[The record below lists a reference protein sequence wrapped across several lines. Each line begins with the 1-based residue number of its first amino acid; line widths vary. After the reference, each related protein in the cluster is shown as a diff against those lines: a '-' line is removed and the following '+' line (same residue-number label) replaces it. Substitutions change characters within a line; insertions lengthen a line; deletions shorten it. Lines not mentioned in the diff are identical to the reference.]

1 MAMPETRSQLFD
13 KSFVRNETFSDVHSF
28 AQPSANG
35 IERPRIAPDHT
46 LSETMRVLIIKQGR
60 ADIVRA
66 GYNFDLFAIPQT
78 RRDTVVIDR
87 EAGRIAFADIGQ
99 HAQQMMCP

>member
-1 MAMPETRSQLFD
+1 MAVLEARSQLFD
-13 KSFVRNETFSDVHSF
+13 KSFVRIDLITDLQVST
-28 AQPSANG
+28 QPLPNG
-35 IERPRIAPDHT
+35 IERPRIAPGHT
-46 LSETMRVLIIKQGR
+46 LSKTMRVLIIQQGR
-60 ADIVRA
+60 ADIVRT

-78 RRDTVVIDR
+78 RGDTVVIDR